1 MSADPGTTAAV
12 PFRWSCLRSGRCCT
26 VGRGQVRVE
35 PDEVPALAAA
45 AGLKVE
51 AFTAQHLRTLPDGA
65 GGTLLS
71 LRERDEGQGGRCTL
85 LEGSNSCSVYEAR
98 PEHCRTFPYWR
109 GVLEDPEAFERA
121 RAVCPGIR
129 VEPSPEAR
137 AAAFAELE
145 ALYEEVDEWVAGGRP
160 VCLARGVCCRFEEA
174 GHELWATALEADYC
188 AARHP
193 EPPRPEAPGRCAFHV
208 EGRCT
213 AREGRPLGCRT
224 YFCHDGY
231 RDALEAGH
239 ERFLARIREIEARH
253 GYASAYGRFPE
264 LLEARLDRED
274 VS

>member
-1 MSADPGTTAAV
+1 M
-12 PFRWSCLRSGRCCT
+12 
-26 VGRGQVRVE
+26 RVDAQE
-35 PDEVPALAAA
+35 RAALADHL
-45 AGLKVE
+45 GLSEE
-51 AFTAQHLRTLPDGA
+51 AFASRYLQADGA
-65 GGTLLS
+65 RLK
-71 LRERDEGQGGRCTL
+71 EGLGNRCVFL
-85 LEGSNSCSVYEAR
+85 QDGEHAACSVYEAR

-224 YFCHDGY
+224 YFCDD
-231 RDALEAGH
+231 RTTEPLQELH
-239 ERFLARIREIEARH
+239 ERMLGRIRELERRH
-253 GYASAYGRFPE
+253 GYAPTYAPFPVLLDERGVGRSEEEP
-264 LLEARLDRED
+264 A
-274 VS
+274 